1 MRLAVSNIGWSEA
14 EDASIPPRLRDA
26 GVDAIEVAPGRVF
39 ADVPSATMV
48 EAEAIG
54 ARHREAGLPI
64 VSMQA
69 LLFGRPELTLFGT
82 AAEVQP
88 LLEHLSH
95 VMKLAGALGCGP
107 LVFGSPRNR
116 LKGSRSFA
124 EAREEAVPA
133 LRRIGAMASAAGTVF
148 CLEANAVDYGCD
160 FMTSLAEAGEVA
172 AAAGHPG
179 VGQVV
184 DTGNMMMMGEEPDAI
199 RAVAPHIRH
208 VHVSAPQ
215 LGPVAAQVAFVRR
228 VIPVLRDIGYDS
240 VVTLEMRPGG
250 GDDPTAELFRAAA
263 LLRDLIDRG

>member
-1 MRLAVSNIGWSEA
+1 MRLAVSNIGWREA
-14 EDASIPPRLRDA
+14 EDAAILPRLRDA

-39 ADVPSATMV
+39 ADVPSASV
-48 EAEAIG
+48 AEAEGIG
-54 ARHREAGLPI
+54 AQYRAAGLPI

-82 AAEVQP
+82 AAEVRP

-95 VMKLAGALGCGP
+95 VVRLAGALGCGP

-116 LKGSRSFA
+116 LKGGRSFA
-124 EAREEAVPA
+124 EARDEVLPA
-133 LRRIGAMASAAGTVF
+133 LRRIGAMAEASGTVF
-148 CLEANAVDYGCD
+148 CLEANAADYGCD
-160 FMTSLAEAGEVA
+160 FMTRLAEAGEVA

-179 VGQVV
+179 IGQVV

-215 LGPVAAQVAFVRR
+215 LGPVAAQAAFVERM
-228 VIPVLRDIGYDS
+228 IPVLRDVGYDS
-240 VVTLEMRPGG
+240 VVTLEMRPGEG
-250 GDDPTAELFRAAA
+250 EDPTAELFRAAA